1 MSHIFKPTMGTKEE
15 TGLMEKGTNEIVHAI
30 TAENFTSSTSEN
42 THFGSL
48 ENVKLV
54 KYKK

>member
-1 MSHIFKPTMGTKEE
+1 MGIEEE
-15 TGLMEKGTNEIVHAI
+15 TGLMEKGTKEIVYAI
-30 TAENFTSSTSEN
+30 TAENFTSSKTEN
-42 THFGSL
+42 THLGSL